1 MRMSK
6 HLPMVSLTVILSL
19 FGGSCSSEKMKSVN
33 EWFLVSQTTVYG
45 ELEITEQW
53 QEITLSKPLNS
64 EGPLHYIVL
73 KLKDEDQWKFFDDKE
88 IKNPQGQ
95 LVSIEVQLIDE
106 NGAVYELTPNLFNQ
120 GSAKFSPNF
129 VNGSG
134 GEKVPIP
141 ISGKTD
147 KNVNFVKLRIKTNH
161 PFTCTKIL
169 WQRHNFK

>member
-1 MRMSK
+1 MNK
-6 HLPMVSLTVILSL
+6 LLPMFILTVILSL
-19 FGGSCSSEKMKSVN
+19 LCGSCSGGQWKSVN
-33 EWFLVSQTTVYG
+33 EWLLVSQKIVYG
-45 ELEITEQW
+45 ELEVTEQW
-53 QEITLSKPLNS
+53 QEVKLLNPLNS

-73 KLKDEDQWKFFDDKE
+73 ELKDKDQWQFFDLKE

-106 NGAVYELTPNLFNQ
+106 IGLAYELIPNLYNR

-134 GEKVPIP
+134 GEKVPLP
-141 ISGKTD
+141 ISGKAD

-161 PFTCTKIL
+161 PFTCTQIL

>member
-1 MRMSK
+1 MNK
-6 HLPMVSLTVILSL
+6 FLPMFSLTVILSL
-19 FGGSCSSEKMKSVN
+19 LCGSCSSEQMKSVN
-33 EWFLVSQTTVYG
+33 EWLLVSQTTVYG
-45 ELEITEQW
+45 ELEVTEQW

-73 KLKDEDQWKFFDDKE
+73 ELKDEDQWQFFDLKE

-106 NGAVYELTPNLFNQ
+106 SGLAYELIPNLYNR

-129 VNGSG
+129 VNGLG
-134 GEKVPIP
+134 GEKVPLP
-141 ISGKTD
+141 ISGKAD